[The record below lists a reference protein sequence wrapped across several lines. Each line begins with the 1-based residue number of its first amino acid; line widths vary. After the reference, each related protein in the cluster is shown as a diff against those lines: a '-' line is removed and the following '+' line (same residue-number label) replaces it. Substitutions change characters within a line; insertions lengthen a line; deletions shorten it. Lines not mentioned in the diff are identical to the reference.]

1 MVFSSRGGSN
11 PGRVGGLNSITIY
24 TGRPYPEV
32 QPLHLLYIPFVTE
45 GSPFRIP
52 LIEKL
57 YPFGIQNT
65 VEPPLS
71 GHLFSLTR
79 RQF

>member
-1 MVFSSRGGSN
+1 MFASAKGKRQKGK
-11 PGRVGGLNSITIY
+11 RKMLNSITFY